1 MHTLNSNALLEDL
14 LFRCYHIYNIN
25 LTKGMKEM
33 VNKLEQLS
41 QTAISDLLLKLEAKL
56 DADVFTYY
64 GEIVNGVEREVKDFI
79 EALAKDSHKHDSIY
93 IFLTTPGGSLTPVQR
108 MVDIF
113 RHFYDEVNFIVP
125 DYAYSAGTIWCMSG
139 DNIYMNYYSTLG
151 PIDPQ
156 VPNKE
161 GHLVAALGYL
171 DKINELLDKAKR
183 NELTQAEFL
192 ILKDFDLAELRSYE
206 QAKELAID
214 MLKKWLTTYKFKDW
228 TIHSDGSAVTQEEKE
243 QRALEIA
250 SKLSDNNVWKS
261 HGRPIGIQV
270 LKNDLH
276 LEIVD
281 FEKDSELNE
290 IINEYYDGV
299 SEYIKNHDDNALYA
313 SMRATDYVRYHA
325 FLKGYMMRISAVRER
340 EPVRVSKEAV
350 SHGINFAAVGH
361 GLINAYRKRP
371 EVEAVSIYFVTE
383 QDIDYIFLKSEAH
396 RCEQI
401 TDSLNNIFNGLTM
414 DCSTCSSRELCDEID
429 GLRQLHMSI
438 L

>member
-1 MHTLNSNALLEDL
+1 
-14 LFRCYHIYNIN
+14 
-25 LTKGMKEM
+25 M

-192 ILKDFDLAELRSYE
+192 IL
-206 QAKELAID
+206 
-214 MLKKWLTTYKFKDW
+214 
-228 TIHSDGSAVTQEEKE
+228 
-243 QRALEIA
+243 
-250 SKLSDNNVWKS
+250 NNV
-261 HGRPIGIQV
+261 IN
-270 LKNDLH
+270 LKAED
-276 LEIVD
+276 IY
-281 FEKDSELNE
+281 SE
-290 IINEYYDGV
+290 
-299 SEYIKNHDDNALYA
+299 
-313 SMRATDYVRYHA
+313 
-325 FLKGYMMRISAVRER
+325 
-340 EPVRVSKEAV
+340 
-350 SHGINFAAVGH
+350 
-361 GLINAYRKRP
+361 
-371 EVEAVSIYFVTE
+371 
-383 QDIDYIFLKSEAH
+383 
-396 RCEQI
+396 
-401 TDSLNNIFNGLTM
+401 M
-414 DCSTCSSRELCDEID
+414 D
-429 GLRQLHMSI
+429 
-438 L
+438 

>member
-93 IFLTTPGGSLTPVQR
+93 IFLTTPGGSLPPVQR

-299 SEYIKNHDDNALYA
+299 SEYIKNH
-313 SMRATDYVRYHA
+313 
-325 FLKGYMMRISAVRER
+325 
-340 EPVRVSKEAV
+340 
-350 SHGINFAAVGH
+350 NFR
-361 GLINAYRKRP
+361 LFFQTRLFI
-371 EVEAVSIYFVTE
+371 
-383 QDIDYIFLKSEAH
+383 
-396 RCEQI
+396 
-401 TDSLNNIFNGLTM
+401 
-414 DCSTCSSRELCDEID
+414 
-429 GLRQLHMSI
+429 
-438 L
+438 